1 MEHSTGALDGQDLPG
16 IAEEEQRAAR
26 GGCPGAL
33 GSSRRPVKRRTR
45 EEGATA
51 GCSGQL
57 SVC

>member
-1 MEHSTGALDGQDLPG
+1 MEHSTGALDRKDLPG
-16 IAEEEQRAAR
+16 IAKEKHVAAK
-26 GGCPGAL
+26 GGSPGTL
-33 GSSRRPVKRRTR
+33 GSIRGPAKRRTC